1 MLFCSEDDEE
11 ADIQFESSGF
21 ISAMQE
27 MFGEYPY
34 LYCIYQN
41 VVYEST

>member
-1 MLFCSEDDEE
+1 MFEDTFSRDAAHISIVYCSEDDEE

-27 MFGEYPY
+27 MFG
-34 LYCIYQN
+34 
-41 VVYEST
+41 